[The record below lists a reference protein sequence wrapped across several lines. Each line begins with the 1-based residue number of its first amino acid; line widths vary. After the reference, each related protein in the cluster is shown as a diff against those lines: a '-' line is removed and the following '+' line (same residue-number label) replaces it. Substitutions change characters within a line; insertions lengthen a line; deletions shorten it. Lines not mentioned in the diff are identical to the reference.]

1 MTLTLNGIYSIVE
14 QSDLSSRS
22 ISIHLSGITDSR
34 MKESDLWKLFD
45 LAKASMLGEIC
56 DGVASI
62 INSDEPK
69 VELGRMA
76 DFISWVSKAE
86 ETLGWGKNSFQ

>member
-1 MTLTLNGIYSIVE
+1 MILSKLQVPEKLNK
-14 QSDLSSRS
+14 
-22 ISIHLSGITDSR
+22 HLCGPFR
-34 MKESDLWKLFD
+34 PGHF
-45 LAKASMLGEIC
+45 

-76 DFISWVSKAE
+76 DFISWVSIAE
-86 ETLGWGKNSFQ
+86 ETLGWEKNSFQK